1 MPSMSFDSA
10 RTYPNFFRR
19 YKWAFRA
26 EYDNFENPAI
36 AHPELHKFIHMCAV
50 ILKVN
55 HSNLF
60 SISSHNSHH
69 TTQAGNPIPSEH
81 IVLARSILLGLI
93 ESNNSGGWA
102 GVWACDRIQVRG

>member
-1 MPSMSFDSA
+1 MSFDSA

-60 SISSHNSHH
+60 LFPATILIILLRL
-69 TTQAGNPIPSEH
+69 AIPSH
-81 IVLARSILLGLI
+81 QNTL
-93 ESNNSGGWA
+93 
-102 GVWACDRIQVRG
+102 C